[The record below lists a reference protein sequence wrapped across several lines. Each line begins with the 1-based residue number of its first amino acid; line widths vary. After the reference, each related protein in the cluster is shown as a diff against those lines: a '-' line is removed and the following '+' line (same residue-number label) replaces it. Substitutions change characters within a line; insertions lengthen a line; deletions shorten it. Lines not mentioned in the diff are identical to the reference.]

1 MHTFDEQNQGHETV
15 LSELWQLVFSE
26 EERSQCQ
33 DMMKGECWRT
43 IGFQNVNPRT
53 DFRAGGLFALLNLY
67 YFARYSRHAFDRIR
81 AESGDDFFMAIS
93 SINLTSRL
101 MSYLH
106 MNDDRA
112 MPQSHYRL

>member
-1 MHTFDEQNQGHETV
+1 
-15 LSELWQLVFSE
+15 
-26 EERSQCQ
+26 
-33 DMMKGECWRT
+33 MKADCWRT
-43 IGFQNVNPRT
+43 LGFQNTNPRT
-53 DFRAGGLFALLNLY
+53 DFRAAGLLALVNLF

-106 MNDDRA
+106 LNDDRV
-112 MPQSHYRL
+112 MPQSHYRLQASRQQFKQFLKLQS